1 MKVTEPTYLVIPF
14 EQLREAKRQAGKL
27 ENGQNALEFDADK
40 KLWFARPGA
49 DLSKLSQ
56 WRTDT
61 ALVMSAQG
69 DPQQEFGD
77 FIRVLGGNLKGPP
90 VMDGKAHRIAM
101 DDDKA
106 GKQSGVYVG
115 HKDGFANGWF
125 TDHRA
130 SDYRNVWS
138 SASARPDPTVIAHQ
152 KAIAAQEQH
161 RCEQRKIKEHNQV
174 AQASASRY
182 KPLKQAGHNHAYLNK
197 KGVKAAKG
205 LRSERENL
213 VIPLINTAGDIRTL
227 QTIAP
232 DGSKR
237 LSKGGQKEG
246 SFFVVGGS
254 LKNGS
259 PIVFAEG
266 YATASSAAMALQH
279 PVVMTID
286 SGNLVKV
293 AKALHERYPDSP
305 KLFLGDDDLPK
316 PKRPGNPGKEKAE
329 EAAEVT
335 GGTVILPT
343 FTQAERQQ
351 GLTDFNDFHQAR
363 GLEALTQLLTP
374 TFTALNIS
382 QVEPTVENTPI
393 AEPAP
398 SPVDDMPPP
407 SIPEPTLE
415 SNISAND
422 TRMPASSDP
431 EPTVTTAAPAE
442 SAPPFQE
449 DYADYSHIIEELNDQ
464 EALAY
469 SPTAPVSPSMKDEQ
483 ETDDNKAVDKQ
494 VKIAPT
500 EITSLTAAADQVEDI
515 TEPVSFAR
523 RLAPTPASGPINES
537 ANTPPTETQASDV
550 ELEVDGI
557 WIEMPDGKQSRQVT
571 PLDLDALMQ
580 QITHEIAAD
589 GRSVKYLFSGEPAFV
604 DHGDRLTMA
613 NATASQN
620 DAMILTALLVA
631 REQYRGRIELTGS
644 DEFKQRAVT
653 LIAEYNLDVKMKNPQ
668 QQLMLDE
675 ARKALSNEPAPGDT
689 PTPVGTPTAAIV
701 PEREPTS
708 PSVATTEKNS
718 LPPELRPTV
727 LPTDEPRNASR
738 KESEAGLTGTLLGH
752 GQARYNFDESENNN
766 YYVHL
771 RTAGGERYI
780 WGKELAQIVPASGL
794 NKDDVVTL
802 TWLGNKE
809 VTVTAKIRDKKGKVM
824 VDANGVEKTE
834 EITTHRNQWE
844 IKSAIDPQLL
854 VSHEKQATPPATLAA
869 YDMTHFAA
877 LQQQVI
883 QLARDAGI
891 TLPPLPEPANDL
903 VWLKPNGEGT
913 AAPATRPA
921 QPNLPAQTQ
930 DAGTVLMKAMD
941 SENQLKLLLVKGL
954 GEYVQG
960 VVQYQGEYH
969 PVLGKLCT
977 NDKGHRYLA
986 LNAVTTE
993 GVTAIGYG
1001 NAVTHES
1008 GANNAFVFRL
1018 KGEKDRLYA
1027 PLIEPAKCPPALHKQ
1042 LGFTQDYIPPSQAP
1056 QRRDIDI
1063 VENTS
1068 RPTPQSP
1075 RPGV

>member
-14 EQLREAKRQAGKL
+14 EQLKEAKHQAGKL

-49 DLSKLSQ
+49 DLSKLSR

-77 FIRVLGGNLKGPP
+77 FIRVLGGKLSGPP
-90 VMDGKAHRIAM
+90 EMDGKAHRIAM
-101 DDDKA
+101 DDDTP

-125 TDHRA
+125 IDHRA
-130 SDYRNVWS
+130 GDHRNVWS
-138 SASARPDPTVIAHQ
+138 SASVRPDPTVIAHQ

-161 RCEQRKIKEHNQV
+161 RREQRKIKEHNQV

-182 KPLKQAGHNHAYLNK
+182 APLNQAGHNHAYLNK

-213 VIPLINTAGDIRTL
+213 VIPLSNAAGDIRTL

-279 PVVMTID
+279 PVVMTVD

-293 AKALHERYPDSP
+293 AKALHEHYPDSP

-329 EAAEVT
+329 EAAEAT

-343 FTQAERQQ
+343 FTPSERQQ

-363 GLEALTQLLTP
+363 GLEALTQFLAP
-374 TFTALNIS
+374 TFAALNVT
-382 QVEPTVENTPI
+382 QVEHTVENIPV
-393 AEPAP
+393 AEPAQA
-398 SPVDDMPPP
+398 PVDDMPPP
-407 SIPEPTLE
+407 SIPEPTE
-415 SNISAND
+415 PNISTND
-422 TRMPASSDP
+422 AKMPASSNP
-431 EPTVTTAAPAE
+431 EPAVTVAAPAE
-442 SAPPFQE
+442 PSLPVQE
-449 DYADYSHIIEELNDQ
+449 DYADYSHIIAELDEQ
-464 EALAY
+464 EAQEY
-469 SPTAPVSPSMKDEQ
+469 SPTVPAPVSMKDEQ
-483 ETDDNKAVDKQ
+483 ETDDAKLIDKQ
-494 VKIAPT
+494 EKIAPA
-500 EITSLTAAADQVEDI
+500 EFTSLNEAADHAEDVDK
-515 TEPVSFAR
+515 PVSFAR
-523 RLAPTPASGPINES
+523 RLAPVPSPINENVS
-537 ANTPPTETQASDV
+537 TPPTETQASDA

-557 WIEMPDGKQSRQVT
+557 RIETPDGKQTRQVT

-701 PEREPTS
+701 PERESTS
-708 PSVATTEKNS
+708 PSVAPSEKNS

-752 GQARYNFDESENNN
+752 GQARYNFDESENNS

-794 NKDDVVTL
+794 KKDDVVTL
-802 TWLGNKE
+802 SWLGNKE
-809 VTVTAKIRDKKGKVM
+809 VTVTAKVRDEKGKVI
-824 VDANGVEKTE
+824 VNADGTEKTE
-834 EITTHRNQWE
+834 EIATHRNQWE

-854 VSHEKQATPPATLAA
+854 VSHEQQATPPATLVA
-869 YDMTHFAA
+869 YDMTHFTA

-883 QLARDAGI
+883 QLAKDAGI
-891 TLPPLPEPANDL
+891 SLPPLPEPTNDL

-921 QPNLPAQTQ
+921 QPNLPVQTQ

-1001 NAVTHES
+1001 NAVNHES

-1027 PLIEPAKCPPALHKQ
+1027 PLVEPAKCPPALHKQ
-1042 LGFTQDYIPPSQAP
+1042 LGFTHDYIPPSQTP

>member
-14 EQLREAKRQAGKL
+14 EQLKEAKRQAGKL

-77 FIRVLGGNLKGPP
+77 FIRVLGGKLSGPP
-90 VMDGKAHRIAM
+90 EMDGKAHRIAM
-101 DDDKA
+101 DDDKP

-130 SDYRNVWS
+130 GDHRNVWS
-138 SASARPDPTVIAHQ
+138 SASVRPDPTVIAHQ

-161 RCEQRKIKEHNQV
+161 RREQRKIKEHNQV

-182 KPLKQAGHNHAYLNK
+182 APLNQAGHNHAYLNK

-213 VIPLINTAGDIRTL
+213 VIPLSNAAGDIRTL

-254 LKNGS
+254 VKNGN

-279 PVVMTID
+279 PVVMTVD

-293 AKALHERYPDSP
+293 AKALHEHYPDSP

-329 EAAEVT
+329 EAANAT

-343 FTQAERQQ
+343 FTQSERQQ

-363 GLEALTQLLTP
+363 GLEALTQFLAP
-374 TFTALNIS
+374 TFAALNVT
-382 QVEPTVENTPI
+382 QVEHTVENTPV
-393 AEPAP
+393 AEPAQA
-398 SPVDDMPPP
+398 PVDDMPPP
-407 SIPEPTLE
+407 SIPEPTE
-415 SNISAND
+415 PKISTND
-422 TRMPASSDP
+422 AKMAASSDP
-431 EPTVTTAAPAE
+431 EPAVTVAASAE
-442 SAPPFQE
+442 PSLPVQE
-449 DYADYSHIIEELNDQ
+449 DYADYSHIIAELDEQ
-464 EALAY
+464 ETLEY
-469 SPTAPVSPSMKDEQ
+469 SPTVPAPASIKDEQ
-483 ETDDNKAVDKQ
+483 ETDEAKLLDKQ
-494 VKIAPT
+494 AKTAPK
-500 EITSLTAAADQVEDI
+500 ELTSLTTAADHVEDVN
-515 TEPVSFAR
+515 EPVSFAR
-523 RLAPTPASGPINES
+523 RLTPAPNPDPVKETT
-537 ANTPPTETQASDV
+537 NTSPTKPRASDI
-550 ELEVDGI
+550 EPEVDGI
-557 WIEMPDGKQSRQVT
+557 RIEMPDGKQTRQVI

-689 PTPVGTPTAAIV
+689 PTPVGTPAAAIV
-701 PEREPTS
+701 PERESTS
-708 PSVATTEKNS
+708 PSVALSEKNS

-727 LPTDEPRNASR
+727 LSTDEPRNASR

-752 GQARYNFDESENNN
+752 GQARYNFDESENNS

-794 NKDDVVTL
+794 KKDDVVTL
-802 TWLGNKE
+802 RWLGNKE
-809 VTVTAKIRDKKGKVM
+809 VTVTAKVRDEKGKVI
-824 VDANGVEKTE
+824 VNADGTEKTE
-834 EITTHRNQWE
+834 EIATHRNQWE
-844 IKSAIDPQLL
+844 IKPAIDPQLL
-854 VSHEKQATPPATLAA
+854 VSHEQQATPPATLVA
-869 YDMTHFAA
+869 YDMTHFTA

-883 QLARDAGI
+883 QLAKDAGI
-891 TLPPLPEPANDL
+891 TLPPLPEPSNDL

-921 QPNLPAQTQ
+921 QPNLPVQTQ

-986 LNAVTTE
+986 LNAVTTD

-1001 NAVTHES
+1001 NAVNHEA

-1027 PLIEPAKCPPALHKQ
+1027 PLVEPAKCPPALHKQ
-1042 LGFTQDYIPPSQAP
+1042 LGFTHDYTPPSQAP

>member
-14 EQLREAKRQAGKL
+14 EQLKEAKRQAGKL

-49 DLSKLSQ
+49 DLSKLSR

-77 FIRVLGGNLKGPP
+77 FIRVLGGKLSEPP
-90 VMDGKAHRIAM
+90 EMDGKAHRIAM
-101 DDDKA
+101 DDDKP

-130 SDYRNVWS
+130 GDHRNVWS

-161 RCEQRKIKEHNQV
+161 RREQRKIKEHNQV

-182 KPLKQAGHNHAYLNK
+182 APLNQAGHNHAYLNK

-213 VIPLINTAGDIRTL
+213 VIPLSNAAGDIRTL

-254 LKNGS
+254 LKNGN

-279 PVVMTID
+279 PVVMTVD

-293 AKALHERYPDSP
+293 AKALHEHYPDSP

-329 EAAEVT
+329 EAADAT

-343 FTQAERQQ
+343 FTQSERQQ

-363 GLEALTQLLTP
+363 GLEALTQFLAP
-374 TFTALNIS
+374 TFAALNIT
-382 QVEPTVENTPI
+382 QVEHTVENIPVV
-393 AEPAP
+393 EPVQA
-398 SPVDDMPPP
+398 PVDDTPMP
-407 SIPEPTLE
+407 SIPEPIE
-415 SNISAND
+415 PNISAND
-422 TRMPASSDP
+422 TRMQASADP
-431 EPTVTTAAPAE
+431 EPTVTAATYTEP
-442 SAPPFQE
+442 SPPFQE
-449 DYADYSHIIEELNDQ
+449 DYADYSHIIAELDEQ
-464 EALAY
+464 EAQEY
-469 SPTAPVSPSMKDEQ
+469 SPTVPNPAPIKDEQ
-483 ETDDNKAVDKQ
+483 ETDDAKLIDKQ
-494 VKIAPT
+494 AKIAPT
-500 EITSLTAAADQVEDI
+500 EITSLTA
-515 TEPVSFAR
+515 
-523 RLAPTPASGPINES
+523 PTPTSGPINES
-537 ANTPPTETQASDV
+537 ANTPLTETQASDV

-557 WIEMPDGKQSRQVT
+557 RIEMPDGKQSRQVT

-675 ARKALSNEPAPGDT
+675 ARKALSNEPAPGET

-701 PEREPTS
+701 PERESTS
-708 PSVATTEKNS
+708 PSAAATEKNS

-809 VTVTAKIRDKKGKVM
+809 VTVTAKVRDEKGKVI

-834 EITTHRNQWE
+834 EIATHRNQWE

-854 VSHEKQATPPATLAA
+854 VSHEQQATPPATLVA

-883 QLARDAGI
+883 QLAKDTGI

-921 QPNLPAQTQ
+921 HPNLPAQTQ

-960 VVQYQGEYH
+960 IVQYQGEYH

-1001 NAVTHES
+1001 NAVNHES

-1018 KGEKDRLYA
+1018 KGEKERLYA

-1042 LGFTQDYIPPSQAP
+1042 LGFTHDYIPPSQAP